1 MSLFLESIV
10 SRGFPCNLKHRYA
23 QHTFT
28 FITISSE
35 QEVES
40 GLCRFRARVWRESER
55 RRERMEGW
63 DPNTKSTLTQIPLLT
78 TKAGPRDGAAW
89 TQRLKEEYKA
99 LIAYTGMNK
108 SNDNDWFRISAANPE
123 GTRWT
128 GKCWY
133 VYNLLKY
140 EFDLQFDIPVTYPA
154 TAPELELPELD
165 GKTHKM
171 YRGGKICLTV
181 HFKPLWAKNCPRFG
195 IAHALCLGLAPWL
208 AAEVPILVDSG
219 MIKHKDD
226 VATSSDS

>member
-1 MSLFLESIV
+1 
-10 SRGFPCNLKHRYA
+10 
-23 QHTFT
+23 
-28 FITISSE
+28 
-35 QEVES
+35 
-40 GLCRFRARVWRESER
+40 
-55 RRERMEGW
+55 MEGW

-78 TKAGPRDGAAW
+78 VKAGPRDGAWA
-89 TQRLKEEYKA
+89 QRLKEEYKA
-99 LIAYTGMNK
+99 LIAYTQMNK

-133 VYNLLKY
+133 VHNLLKY

-154 TAPELELPELD
+154 TAPEIELPQLD
-165 GKTHKM
+165 GKTQKLLDLLPGMMSIVSGSLRM

-219 MIKHKDD
+219 MVKHKDD
-226 VATSSDS
+226 AASSAEA